1 MILNSYFNPFFD
13 KYLYTR
19 VQFPE
24 EEQYPTINPAN
35 MKTIIPLGSKKKKS
49 NTKFCHRSGPFL
61 FKVSSGGKVN
71 K

>member
-35 MKTIIPLGSKKKKS
+35 MKTIIPLGSKKKKATQNFAIGLDFS
-49 NTKFCHRSGPFL
+49 CSKFLQVER
-61 FKVSSGGKVN
+61 
-71 K
+71 